1 MRDATTQKR
10 QVQSLLKKVV
20 DYHLAEAVEEKS
32 CIDRDASASFFGKDT
47 LSWGGWSPHQAPLP
61 PSLRK
66 ADVEV
71 LAGQLQVTRTELG
84 ESNFGRGGEV
94 PWEM

>member
-1 MRDATTQKR
+1 MRDATTKKI

-32 CIDRDASASFFGKDT
+32 YNDRDASASFSGKDT
-47 LSWGGWSPHQAPLP
+47 LSWGGWSPHQTPLP
-61 PSLRK
+61 PSLCK

-71 LAGQLQVTRTELG
+71 LAGQLQITRTELG
-84 ESNFGRGGEV
+84 ESNFREGRGGGV
-94 PWEM
+94 P